1 MDPVFPF
8 DINYIRNPP
17 AGSPDC
23 PSPRTCDAGPYVHLV
38 SDLNTITLARN
49 INSFTGEIAYAP
61 TAPLSLDD
69 YKFGFVGYDLVIE
82 GSDDPTQIPEY
93 TQPQALFTL
102 PSDFELIDP
111 TLCENY
117 THDPDVDLNVLWTPA
132 QTYDVAGLSMSY
144 TTTDDEGTPWMVI
157 TIPWDDGEHPW
168 ESTNF
173 AQLPEGGGYFS
184 IGAGVGEP
192 KWFFDFGQGAV
203 GVENQGSSGLSYR
216 GFMTLQR
223 AEEGA
228 EGSE

>member
-38 SDLNTITLARN
+38 SEQNTITLARN

-61 TAPLSLDD
+61 SAPLSLDD
-69 YKFGFVGYDLVIE
+69 YKFGFVDYDLVIE
-82 GSDDPTQIPEY
+82 GSDDPTQIPAF
-93 TQPQALFTL
+93 TQPDALFTL

-111 TLCENY
+111 LLCENY
-117 THDPDVDLNVLWTPA
+117 THNPDVDLEVQWTPA

-144 TTTDDEGTPWMVI
+144 TTTDDTGQPWMII
-157 TIPWDDGEHPW
+157 TIPWDDGLHPW
-168 ESTNF
+168 EASNF
-173 AQLPEGGGYFS
+173 APLPEGGGYFS

-192 KWFFDFGQGAV
+192 KWFFDFGDGAV

-216 GFMTLQR
+216 GFMQLR
-223 AEEGA
+223 RPDEGA
-228 EGSE
+228 EGSP